1 MLPEPAGQSSGL
13 VRGADMNELLLQ
25 TATDAAARSADLLV
39 DAWADRSV
47 LSTKSSATDVVTQM
61 DRDSETLLVE
71 AIRAARPED
80 AVLGEEGGSRAGTS
94 GVTWVIDPLDGTVNY
109 LYGLPMWAV
118 SVGVLVDGEPTIGVV
133 HAPALGCVWRGVAGE
148 QPMAEANGSPIAPS
162 GCQSLDRA
170 LLGTGFG
177 YEADV
182 RSQQGRV
189 LAQILPEVRD
199 VRRAGAAAVDMCWV
213 AQGRLDAYFERG
225 THLWD
230 RAAATAICRAVGISV
245 GGLDGGPATDEM
257 TIAAN
262 TALFDPLRILL
273 AGAGA

>member
-1 MLPEPAGQSSGL
+1 
-13 VRGADMNELLLQ
+13 MNDLLLQ
-25 TATDAAARSADLLV
+25 LATDAAGRSADLLV

-61 DRDSETLLVE
+61 DRDSEALLVG
-71 AIRAARPED
+71 AISDARPDD
-80 AVLGEEGGSRAGTS
+80 AILGEEGGAREGTT

-109 LYGLPMWAV
+109 LYGLCVWAV

-133 HAPALGCVWRGVAGE
+133 HAPALGSVWRGVAGE
-148 QPMAEANGSPIAPS
+148 QPMADMNGNPMAPS

-170 LLGTGFG
+170 LVGTGFG
-177 YEADV
+177 YEAHV
-182 RSQQGRV
+182 RSEQGRV

-230 RAAATAICRAVGISV
+230 RAAATAICNAVGITV
-245 GGLDGGPATDEM
+245 GGLEGGQATDAM

-262 TALFDPLRILL
+262 PALFDPLRLLL
-273 AGAGA
+273 ARAGA